1 MRLVMTGIIL
11 LGLLFSAQA
20 QDEHK
25 RAAALYKS
33 GNYKDALTLLDES
46 IQSNPTFWYPIMLK
60 GQCNQKLKKY
70 EEALRNYNDV
80 LTMEIPS
87 ENIPAVKNYI
97 AQCYTDMKDYK
108 KAIQAYT
115 DLLAQAP
122 DSRKFTVL
130 FARGQAELQAAK
142 ADEEKNNGS
151 SAKSFYSKAVNTFS
165 DALKAPTSDKGQQAE
180 ASFQKAFAQYKIGNL
195 TGGIKSLEESIKSF
209 QDVISKNPREER
221 AYKMIVNLQYEIVEK
236 SSNDSKPAAYADMA
250 TYADRYLKQWP
261 NDEDMQKKK
270 AQALQGAKKY
280 KEAIA
285 AFEALAKAHPRDG
298 FYPFSVGACLMA
310 DKQFGKAI
318 ESLEKARANGRANDP
333 LVYSYTSNC
342 YAKQKTGCYSVDLD
356 MERKG
361 VDILD
366 RGVKATSGQA
376 KAALQKELDAK
387 RNNLKI
393 LEGNLATDNG
403 NHAATIDNIK
413 KLNVTIASNSSK
425 LQKNKELYLGTPTAE
440 LKKAIDATQSALDS
454 DKASLAKE
462 FKTLEG
468 YVNDGKK
475 CAGDSSL
482 LVNYKAMVELLKSK
496 K

>member
-1 MRLVMTGIIL
+1 MRFAITGIIL

-25 RAAALYKS
+25 RAAELYKK
-33 GNYKDALTLLDES
+33 GNYKDALVLLEES

-60 GQCNQKLKKY
+60 GQCNQKLNKF

-80 LTMEIPS
+80 LTMEVPS
-87 ENIPAVKNYI
+87 DTIPAVKNSI
-97 AQCYTDMKDYK
+97 AQCYTGMKDYK
-108 KAIQAYT
+108 KAVQAYT
-115 DLLAQAP
+115 DLLGQAP
-122 DSRKFTVL
+122 ENRKFSVL
-130 FARGQAELQAAK
+130 FSRGQVEILAAK
-142 ADEEKNNGS
+142 ADEDKNNSS
-151 SAKSFYSKAVNTFS
+151 SAKSYYSKAVNTFS
-165 DALKAPTSDKGQQAE
+165 EALRASTSDKSQQVE

-195 TGGIKSLEESIKSF
+195 TGGIKSLEDSIKGF
-209 QDVISKNPREER
+209 QDVIARNPKEER
-221 AYKMIVNLQYEIVEK
+221 AYKFIVNLSYEIVEN
-236 SSNDSKPAAYADMA
+236 SAQANKPAAYAEMA
-250 TYADRYLKQWP
+250 TYADRYLKLWP

-270 AQALQGAKKY
+270 AQALQGAKRY
-280 KEAIA
+280 KEAIT
-285 AFEALAKAHPRDG
+285 AFEALSRAHPRDG
-298 FYPFSVGACLMA
+298 FYQFSIGACQMA
-310 DKQFGKAI
+310 DKQFDKAI
-318 ESLEKARANGRANDP
+318 DSLEKARANGRANDP

-342 YAKQKTGCYSVDLD
+342 YAKQKNGCYSVDLE

-403 NHAATIDNIK
+403 NHAATVDNIK
-413 KLNVTIASNSSK
+413 KLTGTIASNSGK
-425 LQKNKELYLGTPTAE
+425 LQKNKELYLSTATAE

-454 DKASLAKE
+454 DKALLAKE

-468 YVNDGKK
+468 YINDAKK
-475 CAGDSSL
+475 CAGDSAL
-482 LVNYKAMVELLKSK
+482 LTNYKAMVDLLKTK